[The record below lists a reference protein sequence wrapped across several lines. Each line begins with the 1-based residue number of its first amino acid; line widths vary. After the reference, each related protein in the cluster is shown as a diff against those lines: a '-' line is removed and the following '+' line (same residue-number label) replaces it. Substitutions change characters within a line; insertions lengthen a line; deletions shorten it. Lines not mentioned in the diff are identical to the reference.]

1 MSNYIFE
8 QFSFLNQTEEDN
20 SNCNLNFIDK
30 NNGATLSI
38 VGSIGLNKIS
48 GVVGQNYLG
57 SDVSGEFT
65 VDTSTNSV
73 SSACDQVIN
82 YFSIFTRTINLY
94 GSSGQELNVKLYT
107 IDPSNNDPSNNLFA
121 DTVLYTRQ
129 ELHPNFVNN
138 VDCSCNSDISGL
150 VPLMYNDYDKLQLS
164 YENLPYH
171 VYNFDTCS
179 DLSGLIQSTPTDPAT
194 FFFDYFGTNN
204 LQLCEKGISICF
216 PIFFYD
222 YTTIYIVEYLGRQT
236 NVDGQEISSLLNDL
250 SGNYNTLPSDS
261 PFFRQASSFSNYY
274 FTYIGNLNL
283 TIETLVTEFSFK
295 NSDAIT
301 YVSFVG
307 FYKEPVQNT
316 TGKNYIINLMT
327 KYPYNKTNG
336 IIPSSINAGTYYKNQ
351 YQFINGYYHM
361 VNFSVIKIPPYVTN
375 WVELQI
381 MNNIIYL
388 SDPSGSVLDCSGLS
402 PTQSSNPQHIK
413 YPVKANYTPNNP
425 GASPINPSFSQD
437 YNNAPHVNY
446 ASTDI
451 TTPSTDSVL
460 FPTEKAQ

>member
-8 QFSFLNQTEEDN
+8 QFSFSNQTEKD
-20 SNCNLNFIDK
+20 SNCILNFIDN
-30 NNGATLSI
+30 NNGASLTI
-38 VGSIGLNKIS
+38 VGSIGLNIIS
-48 GVVGQNYLG
+48 GVVEQNYLG

-121 DTVLYTRQ
+121 DTVLYTPQ
-129 ELHPNFVNN
+129 ELHPNFVNSD

-150 VPLMYNDYDKLQLS
+150 VQPVYNDYDKLQLS
-164 YENLPYH
+164 YDNLPYH
-171 VYNFDTCS
+171 TYNFDTCS
-179 DLSGLIQSTPTDPAT
+179 DLSGLIQSTPFDPST

-216 PIFFYD
+216 PVFFYD
-222 YTTIYIVEYLGRQT
+222 YITIYLVGYLGRQT
-236 NVDGQEISSLLNDL
+236 NIDGQEISSLLNDL
-250 SGNYNTLPSDS
+250 SVNYNTLSSDS
-261 PFFRQASSFSNYY
+261 PFFRQASSFSEYY

-283 TIETLVTEFSFK
+283 TIETLVTDFSFK

-307 FYKEPVQNT
+307 FYKEPVKNT
-316 TGKNYIINLMT
+316 TGKSYIINLMA
-327 KYPYNKTNG
+327 KYPYSKTNG

-351 YQFINGYYHM
+351 YLFINGYYHM
-361 VNFSVIKIPPYVTN
+361 FNFSVIKIPPYVTN
-375 WVELQI
+375 WAELQI
-381 MNNIIYL
+381 MINIIYL
-388 SDPSGSVLDCSGLS
+388 SDPSGSILDCSGLS
-402 PTQSSNPQHIK
+402 PTQSSNPQHNN
-413 YPVKANYTPNNP
+413 YPVYGNYITGNP
-425 GASPINPSFSQD
+425 GQPPVNPTATQNFNNEAHFNFVSTGITASSS
-437 YNNAPHVNY
+437 
-446 ASTDI
+446 STVVFQ
-451 TTPSTDSVL
+451 TTKT
-460 FPTEKAQ
+460 Q